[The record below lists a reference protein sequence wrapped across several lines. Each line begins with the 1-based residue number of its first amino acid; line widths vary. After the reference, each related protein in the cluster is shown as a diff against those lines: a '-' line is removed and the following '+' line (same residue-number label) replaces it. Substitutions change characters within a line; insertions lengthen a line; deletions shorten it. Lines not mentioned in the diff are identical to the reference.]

1 MAQQTSIGPRAVV
14 DKARG
19 LVART
24 RASGT
29 EARRSLPIRRA
40 AEEIRALWDEPGT
53 RAAVLEGIP
62 VADASLDIGSEVG
75 DWGTTVTVKLRLHSP
90 VPRMARQALAGK
102 AVRRLKALAETGEVP
117 TTERNPSARADAG
130 KETA

>member
-1 MAQQTSIGPRAVV
+1 MAQQTSLRPRAVA

-29 EARRSLPIRRA
+29 EARRSLPIRRLA
-40 AEEIRALWDEPGT
+40 DEVRALWDEPGT